1 MDQGNSGLRVEGFV
15 AALGRA
21 LASGDA
27 AAAAGLFGAECY
39 WRDLAAL
46 TWNIHTA
53 EGRDAIVAM
62 LSATLATARPRGFAL
77 ESSGATADG
86 GEEGWF
92 TFETA
97 TGRGRGHVKL
107 VEGVGFSL
115 LTALQEL
122 KGFEEKQGAA
132 RPEGVEWGAQRGR
145 VTWQERRAREIA
157 ELGHSVQP
165 YVLIVGGGQGG
176 IALAARLRRL
186 EVPAIVIDKLPRPG
200 DAWRSR
206 YKSLCLHDAVWYDHL
221 PYLPFPAHWP
231 VYTPKDQIGD
241 WLEMYTKIM
250 ELNFWGA
257 TECVGARYDDAKG
270 EWEVQVLRDGVPH
283 TLRPTHLVLAT
294 GMSGVPNMPA
304 IAGMESFAGTLCH
317 SSAHR
322 EGSAWRGKHC
332 VVVGA
337 NNSAHDIAVDLWEH
351 EAASVTMIQRS
362 STMVARAETLRANGD
377 RGPYSEAA
385 AQRGLSTDQADLMVA
400 SVPYAV
406 QPRMQK
412 PVAAQ
417 LAHDDADYYARLRK
431 AGFQLDFGEDGSGLG
446 QKYIRRGSGYYI
458 DVGGSE
464 LVADGR
470 IALRAAVAVSAFG
483 ANTVRLS
490 SGEELPADLVVF
502 ATGYGSMN
510 GWAAKLISQDVADKV
525 GKCWG
530 VGSNTT
536 YDPGPWEGELRNMWK
551 PTRQDGL
558 WFHGGNLAQARHYS
572 RYLALQ
578 LKARM
583 EGVAT
588 PVYALPEVR
597 HRG

>member
-1 MDQGNSGLRVEGFV
+1 
-15 AALGRA
+15 
-21 LASGDA
+21 
-27 AAAAGLFGAECY
+27 
-39 WRDLAAL
+39 
-46 TWNIHTA
+46 
-53 EGRDAIVAM
+53 
-62 LSATLATARPRGFAL
+62 
-77 ESSGATADG
+77 
-86 GEEGWF
+86 
-92 TFETA
+92 
-97 TGRGRGHVKL
+97 
-107 VEGVGFSL
+107 
-115 LTALQEL
+115 LQEL
-122 KGFEEKQGAA
+122 KGFEEKQGAS

-241 WLEMYTKIM
+241 WLEMYAKIM
-250 ELNFWGA
+250 ELNFWGS
-257 TECVGARYDDAKG
+257 TECVGSHYDDAAG
-270 EWEVQVLRDGVPH
+270 EWTVQVMREGKPH
-283 TLRPTHLVLAT
+283 TLHPKHLVLAT
-294 GMSGVPNMPA
+294 GMSGVPNMPE
-304 IAGMESFAGTLCH
+304 IPGMENFKGNIYH
-317 SSAHR
+317 SSNHPGGPGW
-322 EGSAWRGKHC
+322 EGKRA

-351 EAASVTMIQRS
+351 NAASVTMIQRS
-362 STMVARAETLRANGD
+362 SSMVARAESLRANGD
-377 RGPYSEAA
+377 RGPYSEPA

-400 SVPYAV
+400 AVPYAV
-406 QPRMQK
+406 QPRVQK
-412 PVAAQ
+412 PVADKLQ
-417 LAHDDADYYARLRK
+417 ETDRDYYDRLRR
-431 AGFQLDFGEDGSGLG
+431 AGFLLDFGDDGSGLG

-458 DVGGSE
+458 DVGGAE

-470 IALRAAVAVSAFG
+470 IGLRSGVQVASFGESTVS
-483 ANTVRLS
+483 LS
-490 SGEELPADLVVF
+490 NGEVLPADLVVF

-510 GWAAKLISQDVADKV
+510 GWAARLISQDVADRV

-578 LKARM
+578 LKARL
-583 EGVAT
+583 EGVPT
-588 PVYALPEVR
+588 PVYALPPVR
-597 HRG
+597 HLG

>member
-1 MDQGNSGLRVEGFV
+1 MGRDEMATHPVAEFL
-15 AALGRA
+15 AALERA
-21 LASGDA
+21 LALADA
-27 AAAAGLFGAECY
+27 AGAAKLFGPECY

-53 EGRDAIVAM
+53 EGQPAIAAM
-62 LSATLATARPRGFAL
+62 LSATLANAQPRGF
-77 ESSGATADG
+77 TPDNADDG
-86 GEEGWF
+86 QEGWF
-92 TFETA
+92 NFETA

-107 VEGVGFSL
+107 VDGRACTMLTTLQSL
-115 LTALQEL
+115 N
-122 KGFEEKQGAA
+122 GFEEKQGAT
-132 RPEGVEWGAQRGR
+132 RPEGVEWGARKGR
-145 VTWQERRAREIA
+145 ITWSDRRAKEIA
-157 ELGHSVQP
+157 ELGHTVQP

-186 EVPAIVIDKLPRPG
+186 EVPTIVIDKLPRPG

-250 ELNFWGA
+250 ELNFWGS
-257 TECVGARYDDAKG
+257 TECVGSSYDDAKG
-270 EWEVQVLRDGVPH
+270 EWTVQVMRDGKPH
-283 TLRPTHLVLAT
+283 TLRPKHLVLVT
-294 GMSGVPNMPA
+294 GMSGVPNMPKLP
-304 IAGMESFAGTLCH
+304 GMANFKGNIYH
-317 SSAHR
+317 SSNHP
-322 EGSAWRGKHC
+322 GGPGWSGKRA

-351 EAASVTMIQRS
+351 DAASVTMIQRS
-362 STMVARAETLRANGD
+362 SSTVARAESLRANGN

-400 SVPYAV
+400 SVPYAL
-406 QPRMQK
+406 QPKMQK
-412 PVAAQ
+412 PITDKLQETDRA
-417 LAHDDADYYARLRK
+417 YYDRLRK
-431 AGFQLDFGEDGSGLG
+431 AGFLLDFGEDGSGLG

-470 IALRAAVAVSAFG
+470 IGLRAGVEVASFG
-483 ANTVRLS
+483 QTSVTLS
-490 SGEELPADLVVF
+490 NGETLPADLVVF

-510 GWAAKLISQDVADKV
+510 GWAAQLISQDVADRV

-551 PTRQDGL
+551 PTQQPGL

-578 LKARM
+578 LKARL
-583 EGVAT
+583 ERVPT
-588 PVYALPEVR
+588 PVYALPEVK
-597 HRG
+597 HQG

>member
-1 MDQGNSGLRVEGFV
+1 MGEVLTATRVGNFL
-15 AALGRA
+15 AALERA
-21 LASGDA
+21 LANGDA
-27 AAAAGLFGAECY
+27 AGAAGLFGTECY

-46 TWNIHTA
+46 SWNIHTA
-53 EGRDAIVAM
+53 EGREAVIAL
-62 LSATLATARPRGFAL
+62 LSATMATAKLGGFRL
-77 ESSGATADG
+77 ETAGETTDG

-107 VEGVGFSL
+107 VDGRGFSL

-122 KGFEEKQGAA
+122 KGFEEKQGAT
-132 RPEGVEWGAQRGR
+132 RSEGVEWGARKGR
-145 VTWQERRAREIA
+145 VTWKEQREREIA
-157 ELGHSVQP
+157 ALGHTEQP
-165 YVLIVGGGQGG
+165 FVLIVGGGQGG

-186 EVPAIVIDKLPRPG
+186 EVPTIVIDKLPRPG

-241 WLEMYTKIM
+241 WLEMYTNIM
-250 ELNFWGA
+250 QLNFWGG
-257 TECVGARYDDAKG
+257 TECVASKYDEASG
-270 EWEVQVLRDGVPH
+270 EWEVQVLRDGVAH
-283 TLRPTHLVLAT
+283 TLRAKHLVLAT
-294 GMSGVPNMPA
+294 GMSGVPNMPRLP
-304 IAGMESFAGTLCH
+304 GMDGFAGTITH
-317 SSAHR
+317 SSNHPGGPGW
-322 EGSAWRGKHC
+322 EGKHC
-332 VVVGA
+332 IIVGA

-362 STMVARAETLRANGD
+362 STMVARAETLRATGD
-377 RGPYSEAA
+377 RGPYCEPA
-385 AQRGLSTDQADLMVA
+385 AQRGLSTDQADLIVA
-400 SVPYAV
+400 ATPYAV
-406 QPRMQK
+406 QPRVQTPIAERMQ
-412 PVAAQ
+412 Q
-417 LAHDDADYYARLRK
+417 TDADFYARLR
-431 AGFQLDFGEDGSGLG
+431 AVGFKLDFGEDGSGLG
-446 QKYIRRGSGYYI
+446 QKYLRRGSGYYI

-470 IALRAAVAVSAFG
+470 IALRSGVEVSGFG
-483 ANTVRLS
+483 ASGVTLG
-490 SGEELPADLVVF
+490 SGETLPADLVVF

-510 GWAAKLISQDVADKV
+510 GWAAQLISQEVADRV

-530 VGSNTT
+530 LGSNTT

-551 PTRQDGL
+551 PTQQPGL

-578 LKARM
+578 LKARL
-583 EGVAT
+583 EGVPT
-588 PVYALPEVR
+588 PVYALPPVR
-597 HRG
+597 HPG